1 ESTHKRVVV
10 YELEQRPIKHSY
22 MLWLLGVPPNGVL
35 VCRFQVSK
43 TNMAEADRPGKLF
56 IGGLNTETTEKALEG
71 YFSKFGRISEVLLM
85 KDRETNKSRGFAF
98 VTYENPGDAKDAA
111 REMNGKPLEGK
122 PIKVEQAT
130 KPQFESSGRR
140 GPPSMHPRSRGPP
153 RGPRGSRGAP
163 SGMRGPPSREILEPF
178 FKGMS
183 SRGPPPL
190 KRGPPMRNGGPP
202 PKRSALSG
210 PMGRRPMSRDRDPYG
225 PPPRRESLMSRRDDY
240 PSPRDDHYNTKDS
253 YSSRDYMSS
262 RDSRDYAP
270 PSRDYSY
277 RDYPSQSSSR
287 DDYGSASRGYN
298 DRDGYGGGREPRGY
312 MERPSAGSYRDP
324 YDGYGNSRSA
334 PPSRGPP
341 PSYSGSGGSSRY
353 DDYGSSSRDG
363 YGSRDSYPSSRSDP
377 YSASRGVLNSP
388 KKSIPDPEGFLKAS
402 LRDGVVLC
410 KLMERLVPGSIQK
423 YCPDPKCEADC
434 LGNIGEFLK
443 GCLSLKVEG
452 FEPESLY
459 SGENFSKV
467 LSTLLA
473 INIVTQGNSLTTPN
487 VLVVCTYVCL
497 HVLYLQPPL
506 LPGGAASLLSVP
518 WAEMSENGGGSQLI
532 VKARFNFKQN
542 NEDELSFS
550 KGELIHVTRQ
560 EEGGWW
566 EGSLNGKTG
575 WFPSNYVREVKP
587 CDKPISPK
595 AVKGF
600 DVPQLTKNY
609 YNVVVQDILEHEREF
624 VKELQSVLTCYLRP
638 LQASD
643 KLSSADSSSLCGN
656 LEEILTF
663 QQGLCVALEECTKM
677 PEGQQRLGGC
687 YLNLMCQI
695 RTLYLSY
702 CSSHPSAVV
711 VLTDHSEELDKF
723 MESQGASAPGILTLT
738 TSLSK
743 PFMRLEKYP
752 TLLQELER
760 HVEEAHPDYSD
771 ILKATVAFKSLVTQ
785 CQELRKRKNLELQIL
800 SEPVRGW
807 EGDGIKSL
815 GQVAYM
821 SQVHVQSSSSE
832 DKEERY
838 FMLFPNMLIM
848 LSASPRMSGF
858 IYQGRLPL
866 SGTTVT
872 KQLEDAELGHYAFE
886 ISGGMSDRITVF
898 CSSSQELQEWL
909 EHLHVKG
916 GSILGTSYKNV
927 EGKPMSVIGT
937 PSHQSHLQGFNT
949 AIGSRGPL
957 EPPKITKPWSLSCL
971 RPAPPLKPSA
981 ALGYKERMSYIM
993 KDTSKS
999 PKPIKKFLPKRKTER
1014 KPSDDEFLLR
1024 KSTVALEEDAQIL
1037 KVIEAYCT
1045 GASLHQTTT
1054 AVRKEGVPQVL
1065 LPEEE
1070 KIIVEEM
1077 KSNGQTI
1084 IEEKSLVDAV
1094 YALKDEV
1101 HELKKENK
1109 WMKQCLEEEQ
1119 KSRRELERVVK
1130 KLAKQKNDCAWEDG
1144 GH

>member
-1 ESTHKRVVV
+1 MNPE
-10 YELEQRPIKHSY
+10 EQTVT
-22 MLWLLGVPPNGVL
+22 WL
-35 VCRFQVSK
+35 
-43 TNMAEADRPGKLF
+43 
-56 IGGLNTETTEKALEG
+56 
-71 YFSKFGRISEVLLM
+71 ISL
-85 KDRETNKSRGFAF
+85 
-98 VTYENPGDAKDAA
+98 
-111 REMNGKPLEGK
+111 
-122 PIKVEQAT
+122 
-130 KPQFESSGRR
+130 
-140 GPPSMHPRSRGPP
+140 
-153 RGPRGSRGAP
+153 
-163 SGMRGPPSREILEPF
+163 
-178 FKGMS
+178 
-183 SRGPPPL
+183 
-190 KRGPPMRNGGPP
+190 
-202 PKRSALSG
+202 
-210 PMGRRPMSRDRDPYG
+210 
-225 PPPRRESLMSRRDDY
+225 
-240 PSPRDDHYNTKDS
+240 
-253 YSSRDYMSS
+253 
-262 RDSRDYAP
+262 
-270 PSRDYSY
+270 
-277 RDYPSQSSSR
+277 
-287 DDYGSASRGYN
+287 
-298 DRDGYGGGREPRGY
+298 
-312 MERPSAGSYRDP
+312 
-324 YDGYGNSRSA
+324 
-334 PPSRGPP
+334 
-341 PSYSGSGGSSRY
+341 
-353 DDYGSSSRDG
+353 
-363 YGSRDSYPSSRSDP
+363 
-377 YSASRGVLNSP
+377 GVLNSP
-388 KKSIPDPEGFLKAS
+388 KKNIADPESFLKAS

-423 YCPDPKCEADC
+423 V
-434 LGNIGEFLK
+434 GNTTPLK
-443 GCLSLKVEG
+443 KLDLSESG

-467 LSTLLA
+467 LSTLTA
-473 INIVTQGNSLTTPN
+473 VNFATQGNSLT
-487 VLVVCTYVCL
+487 LI
-497 HVLYLQPPL
+497 PL
-506 LPGGAASLLSVP
+506 RVSKPDLMFWLKHLT
-518 WAEMSENGGGSQLI
+518 EMSENGGGSQLM

-542 NEDELSFS
+542 NEDELSFN

-566 EGSLNGKTG
+566 EGNLNGKTG

-609 YNVVVQDILEHEREF
+609 YSVVVQDILEHEREF
-624 VKELQSVLTCYLRP
+624 VKELQTVLTCYLRP

-663 QQGLCVALEECTKM
+663 QQGLCVALEECAKM

-702 CSSHPSAVV
+702 CSSHPSAVG

-771 ILKATVAFKSLVTQ
+771 ILKATIAFKSLVTQ
-785 CQELRKRKNLELQIL
+785 SQELRKRKNLELQIL
-800 SEPVRGW
+800 SEPVRSW

-821 SQVHVQSSSSE
+821 SQVHVQSTPSE
-832 DKEERY
+832 EKEERY
-838 FMLFPNMLIM
+838 FMLFPNVLIM

-872 KQLEDAELGHYAFE
+872 KLMEDAELGHFAFE
-886 ISGGMSDRITVF
+886 IAGLFQPKNCMIDRITVF
-898 CSSSQELQEWL
+898 CNNSHDLQEWL
-909 EHLHVKG
+909 EHLHAKC
-916 GSILGTSYKNV
+916 GSPVGTSIKSQPLPYSL
-927 EGKPMSVIGT
+927 SVIST
-937 PSHQSHLQGFNT
+937 PTHQSHLQGFST
-949 AIGSRGPL
+949 AMGNRGPL
-957 EPPKITKPWSLSCL
+957 EPPKSTKPWSLSCL

-981 ALGYKERMSYIM
+981 ALGYKE
-993 KDTSKS
+993 DTSKS
-999 PKPIKKFLPKRKTER
+999 PKPMKKFLPKRKTER
-1014 KPSDDEFLLR
+1014 KPSDDDFLLR
-1024 KSTVALEEDAQIL
+1024 KSTAALEEDAQIL

-1119 KSRRELERVVK
+1119 KSRKELERVVR
-1130 KLAKQKNDCAWEDG
+1130 KLAKQKNDCAWED
-1144 GH
+1144 